1 MYEAHRSWQL
11 PGQCGRPS
19 SCLPHAIGFGIR
31 PHCCWRGRSSLRR
44 AVTTR
49 FAAAFATQDAA
60 AIPWSALPALQCPQ
74 RSSRHSAS
82 CGYWRCAPGRFHA
95 MPVAQSVL
103 AVFGAWRTS
112 RPILGSPWGGR
123 RLLASCPQ
131 AELARK
137 YALHQGEE
145 VGYDI
150 AYGAA
155 LAARLQLVEYFLAM
169 LRQPPQGGLHV
180 LCWSAWALLRQG
192 GSSPTAMPNGRRLRA
207 RGTFFL
213 YIYVLYVLPCSAVM
227 WRACPVCCG
236 TSVLLVESPDNG
248 SGSVASL
255 SCDGV
260 VGANHR
266 HRGIDRGR
274 NGGGFRCLRQRCLN
288 GRPPDPPGCFRGRWR
303 LVEAR
308 ADWRRVRR
316 LVGRRGRL
324 S

>member
-1 MYEAHRSWQL
+1 MRLPSPGLHCLRCNVPSVRRGIQHLADIGDVRQGGFTRCRLRS
-11 PGQCGRPS
+11 R
-19 SCLPHAIGFGIR
+19 
-31 PHCCWRGRSSLRR
+31 
-44 AVTTR
+44 
-49 FAAAFATQDAA
+49 
-60 AIPWSALPALQCPQ
+60 
-74 RSSRHSAS
+74 
-82 CGYWRCAPGRFHA
+82 YW
-95 MPVAQSVL
+95 

-192 GSSPTAMPNGRRLRA
+192 GKLTDGDAEWPSPRA
-207 RGTFFL
+207 RGTYVLL

-260 VGANHR
+260 VG
-266 HRGIDRGR
+266 GKSSSSR
-274 NGGGFRCLRQRCLN
+274 N
-288 GRPPDPPGCFRGRWR
+288 
-303 LVEAR
+303 
-308 ADWRRVRR
+308 
-316 LVGRRGRL
+316 
-324 S
+324 

>member
-1 MYEAHRSWQL
+1 MRLPSPGLHCLRCNVPSVRRGIQHLADIGDVRQGGFTRCRLRS
-11 PGQCGRPS
+11 R
-19 SCLPHAIGFGIR
+19 
-31 PHCCWRGRSSLRR
+31 
-44 AVTTR
+44 
-49 FAAAFATQDAA
+49 
-60 AIPWSALPALQCPQ
+60 
-74 RSSRHSAS
+74 
-82 CGYWRCAPGRFHA
+82 YW
-95 MPVAQSVL
+95 

-180 LCWSAWALLRQG
+180 LLLVCLGIAQARRQ
-192 GSSPTAMPNGRRLRA
+192 AHRRRCRMAVAFARA
-207 RGTFFL
+207 VRTFFL

-288 GRPPDPPGCFRGRWR
+288 MDGHPIHLGVF
-303 LVEAR
+303 V
-308 ADWRRVRR
+308 ADGG
-316 LVGRRGRL
+316 L
-324 S
+324 